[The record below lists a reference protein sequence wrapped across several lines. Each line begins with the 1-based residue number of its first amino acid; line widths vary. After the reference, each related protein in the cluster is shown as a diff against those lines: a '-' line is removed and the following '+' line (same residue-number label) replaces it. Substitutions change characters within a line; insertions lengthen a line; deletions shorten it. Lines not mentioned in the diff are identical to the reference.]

1 MINAIRDHDILNAK
15 KDDFKIMP
23 ICFSSFEIFIEKL
36 VQSHKDEYPKNS
48 ILGIFDEYLNYLDDE
63 RILRILHNK
72 LFSDEEKRE
81 FEGKENRFKRISF
94 PKFQEYIN
102 NNKNAIIELFKLI
115 REDKDLKGA
124 KVFTDTDL

>member
-72 LFSDEEKRE
+72 LFSDDEKLKKE
-81 FEGKENRFKRISF
+81 IDIKEENRH
-94 PKFQEYIN
+94 QQTVE
-102 NNKNAIIELFKLI
+102 ELV
-115 REDKDLKGA
+115 KDL
-124 KVFTDTDL
+124 L